1 MTGASRLRRATGALL
16 ALLLVSCTGGRPS
29 LPPLVHPNG
38 QALWRI
44 VHDQCVPDQ
53 RAHGDAAPCALVSVP
68 EGEAHGF
75 VVLKDRNG
83 VAQFLVMPTAKIT
96 GIEDPAIL
104 APETANYFAMA
115 WTAKR
120 YVEGRLGHALDRTR
134 VSVAVNSIYGR
145 SQDQLHLHVDC
156 LDGSVGA
163 TLGAAGIS
171 HNGRWASVQLKGH
184 GYRVR
189 WLDDAALQ
197 TTNPFMLLAA
207 SLPDARRSMAA
218 WTLALVGAR
227 GPGGAQGFYLLAD
240 RANLAAGDPG
250 SAEELQD
257 HACRS
262 S

>member
-1 MTGASRLRRATGALL
+1 MTDASRPWRASGALL
-16 ALLLVSCTGGRPS
+16 ALLLVSCTS
-29 LPPLVHPNG
+29 AAALPPLLPHPNG
-38 QALWRI
+38 QALGGSCMTSASRTSAPVTI
-44 VHDQCVPDQ
+44 RRPARSSPSP
-53 RAHGDAAPCALVSVP
+53 RARRTESWS
-68 EGEAHGF
+68 EAS
-75 VVLKDRNG
+75 NG

-96 GIEDPAIL
+96 GIEDPALL
-104 APETANYFAMA
+104 APDAANYFAIA

-120 YVEGRLGHALDRTR
+120 YVEGRLGHSLDRTQ

-156 LDGSVGA
+156 LDASVGA
-163 TLGAAGIS
+163 TLGAAGAS
-171 HNGRWASVQLKGH
+171 HDGRWASVQLKGH

-227 GPGGAQGFYLLAD
+227 GSGGAQGFYLLAD
-240 RANLAAGDPG
+240 RANLAAGDRG